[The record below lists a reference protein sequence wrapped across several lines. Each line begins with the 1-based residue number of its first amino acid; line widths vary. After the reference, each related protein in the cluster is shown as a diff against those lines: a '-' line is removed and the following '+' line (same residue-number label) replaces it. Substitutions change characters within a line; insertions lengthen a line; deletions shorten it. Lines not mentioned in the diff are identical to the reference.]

1 MNSRVADAIEEAGGL
16 KENADIEKI
25 NLAYLVEDGMKINIP
40 SKNERTT
47 EEEQSNI
54 KEIQNSNVVQEEN
67 INFENNKSSK
77 VNINTATK
85 TELETLPGIGQS
97 TALKIIEYR
106 KEKGKF
112 KNIEEIKQVN
122 GIGENKFNKIKNL
135 ISI

>member
-1 MNSRVADAIEEAGGL
+1 
-16 KENADIEKI
+16 
-25 NLAYLVEDGMKINIP
+25 MKINIP
-40 SKNERTT
+40 SKNEIKT

-135 ISI
+135 ISIRNYEYNTYTKI